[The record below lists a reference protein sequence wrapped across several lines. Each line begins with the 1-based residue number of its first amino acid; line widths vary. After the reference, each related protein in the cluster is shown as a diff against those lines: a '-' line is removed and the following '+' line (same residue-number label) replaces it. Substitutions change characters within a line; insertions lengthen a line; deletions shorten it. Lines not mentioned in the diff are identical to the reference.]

1 MFHKRVYKPINPQKY
16 KGDPTKIILR
26 SSWEIKFAVWCDK
39 NPSVLAWQSEE
50 TVIPYVS
57 PIDNRYHR
65 YFVDFKI
72 EVRNNNGEVKTYLIE
87 IKPDHQ
93 TRPPNKRGKNK
104 ISYLNE
110 VATWGVNQAKWKAAE
125 RYAQDRGWQFM
136 KLTEH
141 DLFA

>member
-1 MFHKRVYKPINPQKY
+1 MC
-16 KGDPTKIILR
+16 
-26 SSWEIKFAVWCDK
+26 SSD
-39 NPSVLAWQSEE
+39 LE